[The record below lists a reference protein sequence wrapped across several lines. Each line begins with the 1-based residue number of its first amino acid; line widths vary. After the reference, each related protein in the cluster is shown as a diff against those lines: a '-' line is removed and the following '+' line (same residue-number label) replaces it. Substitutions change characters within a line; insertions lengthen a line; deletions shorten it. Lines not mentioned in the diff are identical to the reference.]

1 MKTKSPTL
9 FAPVVLGL
17 GLMWSPILGSC
28 AATAAVVSGT
38 LMNMAQNMFGT
49 AEANF
54 TGAYPQDLQ
63 TLLGAMA
70 QDAGVAGLT
79 SGIPLAVLQQ
89 PITLDVGMLMETVV
103 DGRSMPVPIT
113 NGAVLVDGRG
123 DPDAGD
129 NFKITFEASTDCHV
143 YVLSIDGTGWATPIF
158 PTGDDLGNPV
168 AANRQYQIPG
178 DEWFYLDQYRG
189 IETIYFIASNA
200 PRPDL
205 EKQFAELAYLTRP
218 ELPAGAAQITE
229 QAIIERGIGGRRQGK
244 GATVLGSDGLT
255 HTFNPTSFT
264 SAQGAS
270 DLMITRWF
278 SHQ

>member
-1 MKTKSPTL
+1 
-9 FAPVVLGL
+9 
-17 GLMWSPILGSC
+17 
-28 AATAAVVSGT
+28 
-38 LMNMAQNMFGT
+38 
-49 AEANF
+49 
-54 TGAYPQDLQ
+54 
-63 TLLGAMA
+63 
-70 QDAGVAGLT
+70 
-79 SGIPLAVLQQ
+79 
-89 PITLDVGMLMETVV
+89 MENVV
-103 DGRSMPVPIT
+103 DGRSMPVPIN

-129 NFKITFEASTDCHV
+129 NLKITFEASTDCHV

-168 AANRQYQIPG
+168 SANRQYQIPG
-178 DEWFYLDQYRG
+178 DEWFFLDQYRG

-205 EKQFAELAYLTRP
+205 EEQFAELAYQTRP

-244 GATVLGSDGLT
+244 GTTVLGSDGLT